1 MNRTALIVGL
11 LISLPLLVFLGLGF
25 RSDPHTIESPLV
37 GRPAPGFELLDLT
50 GRTVSLAAL
59 RGKPVVL
66 NFWATWCQPCIA
78 EHPVLIRAAE
88 RWAGRAHF
96 LGVIY
101 HDEESAI
108 ERFLERRG
116 AWGPTLVDPDS
127 RVAIRYGVYG
137 APETFIID
145 VEGIVRE
152 KVAGAMSPSQL
163 ERLLSDASRGAAS

>member
-1 MNRTALIVGL
+1 VNRTALIVGL
-11 LISLPLLVFLGLGF
+11 LLSVPLLIFLGLGF
-25 RSDPHTIESPLV
+25 RSDPRTIASPFLD
-37 GRPAPGFELLDLT
+37 RPAPDFELQDLA
-50 GRTVSLAAL
+50 GQTVSLEAL
-59 RGKPVVL
+59 RGQPVVL

-78 EHPVLIRAAE
+78 EHPVLVRTAQ

-116 AWGPTLVDPDS
+116 SWGATLVDPES

-145 VEGIVRE
+145 VDGVVRE
-152 KVAGAMSPSQL
+152 KVTGAMGASQL
-163 ERLLSDASRGAAS
+163 ERLLTEASRGASS